1 MRKIVDINTG
11 WHEKIIFKQNDNDD
25 ILEIKIQKDR
35 KEISLSGYN
44 TTAYLKLVNGQVIK
58 RKCSIESNAVRI
70 EMKDLLKDK
79 GVMGLEIIFTKD
91 NKRVTT
97 FLIDINIK

>member
-1 MRKIVDINTG
+1 MKKIVDINTG
-11 WHEKIIFKQNDNDD
+11 WHEKIVFKQNDSDN

-35 KEISLSGYN
+35 KEVDLYGYN
-44 TTAYLKLVNGQVIK
+44 SIAYFKLTNEQIVK
-58 RKCSIESNAVRI
+58 KKCSIESNLVKI

-79 GVMGLEIIFTKD
+79 GAIGLEIIFTKD
-91 NKRVTT
+91 DKKVTT